1 MINALTLAN
10 IGRASEP
17 TRPALQSVATA
28 PSNDF
33 GAMLARFASE
43 TVDTMRQGE
52 AAAAAGLHGTLPVH
66 EVVDKVMAAEQA
78 LHTGIALRDKIVA
91 AYLEISRM
99 TI

>member
-1 MINALTLAN
+1 MSILQVVNTGQIA
-10 IGRASEP
+10 ASAATKPEG
-17 TRPALQSVATA
+17 VAEASTE
-28 PSNDF
+28 DF

-43 TVDTMRQGE
+43 SIGTIQQGE
-52 AAAAAGLHGTLPVH
+52 IAATGGLSGTVPVQ
-66 EVVDKVMAAEQA
+66 EVVQKVMAAEQA